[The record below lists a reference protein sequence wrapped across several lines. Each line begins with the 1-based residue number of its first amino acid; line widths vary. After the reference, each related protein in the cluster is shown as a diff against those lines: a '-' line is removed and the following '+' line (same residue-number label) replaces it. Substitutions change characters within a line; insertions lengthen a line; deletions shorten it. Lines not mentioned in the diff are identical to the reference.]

1 MTADLGFEHV
11 LVRGTGSLTLLLLHG
26 TGGDEHQLVD
36 LGRQL
41 APEATLLSP
50 RGKELENEVSRRF
63 FRRLRVGEFD
73 LPNLLARTDELAE
86 FVVGAA
92 VAYDLDAENVVA
104 LGYSNGANIAASILL
119 RRPEVLAGA
128 ALLRATLPY
137 EPEATPELGGKRV
150 MLAAGTRDPYVPEQL
165 SDRLAGLL
173 EAGGAEVTYL
183 KSDGGHE
190 LAEAELE
197 RVCEWL
203 RPEQR
208 AARCGHQSPRTG

>member
-1 MTADLGFEHV
+1 VNPDLGFEHA
-11 LVRGTGSLTLLLLHG
+11 LVRGTGALTLLLLHG

-50 RGKELENEVSRRF
+50 RGKELENGVYPRF

-73 LPNLLARTDELAE
+73 LPNLLARTDELAD
-86 FVVGAA
+86 FVGRAA
-92 VAYDLDAENVVA
+92 EAYDLDAEHVIA
-104 LGYSNGANIAASILL
+104 LGYSNGANIAASVLL

-150 MLAAGTRDPYVPEQL
+150 LLATGTRDPYVPEQL
-165 SDRLAGLL
+165 SDRLADLL

-183 KSDGGHE
+183 KSDLGHE
-190 LAEAELE
+190 PAQSELE
-197 RVCEWL
+197 RVREWL
-203 RPEQR
+203 GREP
-208 AARCGHQSPRTG
+208 

>member
-1 MTADLGFEHV
+1 VTPDLGFEHV
-11 LVRGTGSLTLLLLHG
+11 LVRGTGALTLLLLHA

-50 RGKELENEVSRRF
+50 RGKELENGLYPRF

-73 LPNLLARTDELAE
+73 LPNLLARTDELAD
-86 FVVGAA
+86 FVGRAA
-92 VAYDLDAENVVA
+92 EAYDLDAEHIIA
-104 LGYSNGANIAASILL
+104 LGYSNGANIAASVLL

-137 EPEATPELGGKRV
+137 EPEATPELGGRRV
-150 MLAAGTRDPYVPEQL
+150 LLATGTRDPFVPEQL
-165 SDRLAGLL
+165 SDRLAELL

-183 KSDGGHE
+183 KSDLGHE
-190 LAEAELE
+190 LMQSELE
-197 RVCEWL
+197 RVREWL
-203 RPEQR
+203 GRE
-208 AARCGHQSPRTG
+208 A